1 MSDPA
6 FESSSFSMRAPKL
19 GMDEVRMAAVA
30 PTAAQSPI
38 SMASSML
45 LESGLVSRLSF
56 SANDGVEDD
65 DEELRLPPLSRNPS
79 FIGCI
84 VTL

>member
-6 FESSSFSMRAPKL
+6 FESSSFSIRAPKL
-19 GMDEVRMAAVA
+19 GIDEARMAAVA
-30 PTAAQSPI
+30 PTAAQSPT
-38 SMASSML
+38 SMASSIL

-56 SANDGVEDD
+56 SANDGVDD

-79 FIGCI
+79 SIGCM